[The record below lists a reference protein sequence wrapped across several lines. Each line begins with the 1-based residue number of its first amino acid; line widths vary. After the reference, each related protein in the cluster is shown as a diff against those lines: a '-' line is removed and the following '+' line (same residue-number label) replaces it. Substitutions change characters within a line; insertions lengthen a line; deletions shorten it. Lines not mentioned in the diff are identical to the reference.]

1 MFGKLK
7 FHNLNYIQRVSEI
20 SALIL
25 TDNSGIM
32 TPLLNLITT
41 LAKGPIYLNTYIFSL
56 NLEVIQLKLWK
67 DLAQIS
73 LPAYGYYLLR
83 R

>member
-1 MFGKLK
+1 MNTCMFGKLK

-41 LAKGPIYLNTYIFSL
+41 LITMVTNSSL
-56 NLEVIQLKLWK
+56 SDRL
-67 DLAQIS
+67 
-73 LPAYGYYLLR
+73 
-83 R
+83 